1 MISREL
7 LKLASKRKC
16 LQILCMHMQICVFV
30 CSGSRPR
37 GYSVSSLSLASLNL
51 ADNESVQSDK
61 RTSRWDHVQFTITFP
76 VKDHSKAEKTMK
88 ELSWLQMARSC
99 VNQHWHWHL
108 YCCETSHVH
117 NLLSSPCLWYLCLFS
132 VLVAQRQ
139 QTVSWQSVFL
149 SELP

>member
-16 LQILCMHMQICVFV
+16 MQIMCMHMQICVFV

-61 RTSRWDHVQFTITFP
+61 RTSRWDHVHLWPT
-76 VKDHSKAEKTMK
+76 DHSKAEKIMNYCPDHK
-88 ELSWLQMARSC
+88 
-99 VNQHWHWHL
+99 WHSLVLINTDTHL
-108 YCCETSHVH
+108 YFCETGRVH
-117 NLLSSPCLWYLCLFS
+117 NLLSSLCLWYLCLFS
-132 VLVAQRQ
+132 VLVAQRK

>member
-1 MISREL
+1 MISKEL

-16 LQILCMHMQICVFV
+16 MQMMCMHMQICVFV
-30 CSGSRPR
+30 CPGSRPR

-76 VKDHSKAEKTMK
+76 VKDHSKAEKIMSYCRDHRHALVLINTDT
-88 ELSWLQMARSC
+88 
-99 VNQHWHWHL
+99 HL
-108 YCCETSHVH
+108 YCCETGHVH
-117 NLLSSPCLWYLCLFS
+117 NLLSSLCLWYLCLFS